1 MFIDFEET
9 GYNTLCHIETGTGK
23 DRKTMAEQYHLDVLH
38 QGIDVWNQWRQE
50 HHSIQPDFSSVDFK
64 GAQLGRVNLAGARL
78 NGADFSGADLRE
90 SLLIRADL
98 SEAILSR
105 TNLVRADL
113 QGANLRAAI
122 LSHANLS
129 DAILSD
135 AILSDA
141 DLSGAILTGAEV
153 TGTNFSGVDF
163 SDADLSGIDFSRANI
178 KGARL
183 GKAYFSRRSDTSL
196 TDNYH
201 EALRAHT
208 QPQQKQQSK
217 QRIGIEAEDL
227 DERAHEDWAN
237 D

>member
-1 MFIDFEET
+1 MT
-9 GYNTLCHIETGTGK
+9 
-23 DRKTMAEQYHLDVLH
+23 EQYHLDVLR

-50 HHSIQPDFSSVDFK
+50 HHSIQPDFSGVDFR
-64 GAQLGRVNLAGARL
+64 GAQLSRVNLSGARL
-78 NGADFSGADLRE
+78 NGADLSRADLKE

-141 DLSGAILTGAEV
+141 DLSG
-153 TGTNFSGVDF
+153 
-163 SDADLSGIDFSRANI
+163 IDFSRANTH
-178 KGARL
+178 GARL
-183 GKAYFSRRSDTSL
+183 GKAYFSRRSHTPL
-196 TDNYH
+196 NDNYR
-201 EALRAHT
+201 ESLRADT
-208 QPQQKQQSK
+208 QPGQRQQGN
-217 QRIGIEAEDL
+217 QRIGIDAEDL
-227 DERAHEDWAN
+227 DERVHEDWAN
-237 D
+237 DDVAPQSRLLTSRSSVHGT